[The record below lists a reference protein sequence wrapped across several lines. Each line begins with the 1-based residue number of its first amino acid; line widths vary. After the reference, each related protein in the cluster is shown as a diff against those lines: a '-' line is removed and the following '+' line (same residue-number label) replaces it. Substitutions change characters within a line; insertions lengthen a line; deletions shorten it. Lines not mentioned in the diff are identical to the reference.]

1 MDCLYWAERNAQS
14 RQNDGLVSMILPLA
28 SVMNIDSSV
37 LSMAFLDNRNLSSTR
52 CRSVISRI
60 SCKVRDD
67 KVSYMLRNNT
77 ISSITFSLARKSF
90 FPLRMPTSVTKSRC
104 DISCSIDNS
113 SSGRLP
119 LPVIFPFSAVSF
131 PAPAYFRLCN
141 RPNSSTQCCY
151 YPVRWYVATPDN

>member
-90 FPLRMPTSVTKSRC
+90 FPLRMPTS
-104 DISCSIDNS
+104 IDNS